1 MIRNILAVVSGLFA
15 GMGVNMVLV
24 LVNGMVPFS
33 MPEAHAHAH
42 YIWYVFMKQ
51 LQGRVFSFQKPTL

>member
-33 MPEAHAHAH
+33 MPEAHARRHEH
-42 YIWYVFMKQ
+42 E
-51 LQGRVFSFQKPTL
+51 